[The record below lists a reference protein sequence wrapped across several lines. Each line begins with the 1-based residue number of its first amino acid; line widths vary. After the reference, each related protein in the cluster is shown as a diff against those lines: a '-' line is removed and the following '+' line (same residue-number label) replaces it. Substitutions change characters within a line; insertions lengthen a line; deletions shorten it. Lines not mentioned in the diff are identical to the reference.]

1 MTDESVKVDKNS
13 KDLFIA
19 TGRRKTATAS
29 VFLKSGKG
37 KILVNGKNI
46 EEYFRGEAAKVK
58 WTKPF
63 FVAGIGKPE
72 ASFNATIKVH
82 GSGISSQLDAVVLG
96 LARALS
102 QAIPSARQALRKQG
116 LLTRDPRMVERK
128 KPFLRKARKSPQYS
142 KR

>member
-1 MTDESVKVDKNS
+1 MPEENQQQEEKNN
-13 KDLFIA
+13 LFIA
-19 TGRRKTATAS
+19 TGRRKTAVAS
-29 VFLKSGKG
+29 VFLKQGKG
-37 KILVNGKNI
+37 KILVNGVNI
-46 EEYFRGEAAKVK
+46 DEYFKGESAKVK

-72 ASFNATIKVH
+72 ASFNATIKVR

-96 LARALS
+96 LARAIS
-102 QAIPSARQALRKQG
+102 KAIPSSRQSLRKQG